1 MNHKPVCVKCG
12 LEMKPETNG
21 VGVLDIADFGPY
33 KIWDA
38 DKWKCPGCKYE
49 IVTGFGREPIAVHY
63 EEIFQRVV
71 QDYGSRGLLF
81 ESRQR

>member
-1 MNHKPVCVKCG
+1 MNYKPVCVKCG

-38 DKWKCPGCKYE
+38 HKWKCPGCKYE
-49 IVTGFGREPIAVHY
+49 IVTGLWSRSNSCAPS
-63 EEIFQRVV
+63 R
-71 QDYGSRGLLF
+71 DLPKSSSKCSRGLLF